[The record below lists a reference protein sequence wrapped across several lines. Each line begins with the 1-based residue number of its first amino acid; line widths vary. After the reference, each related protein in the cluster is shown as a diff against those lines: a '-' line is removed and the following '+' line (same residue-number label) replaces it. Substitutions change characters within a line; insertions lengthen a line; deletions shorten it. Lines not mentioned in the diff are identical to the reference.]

1 MVAVL
6 CDSGWLLSEPWGDD
20 CLTLQPCG
28 PTPFSCTSAGLV
40 VVGTDIGEVCAH
52 TARDNTAVGKDH
64 PHASAVTA
72 MDSGHVAAT
81 GAKLIAS
88 ASRGHL
94 VIHDLIIKTAELV
107 PLAKVRQGEGVPL
120 GGNQLSRPRTQSGSR
135 VAAPQ
140 PEGRDDTAQV
150 HA

>member
-1 MVAVL
+1 M
-6 CDSGWLLSEPWGDD
+6 
-20 CLTLQPCG
+20 LTLKPCG
-28 PTPFSCTSAGLV
+28 PSAPHPSTSAGLV

-107 PLAKVRQGEGVPL
+107 PLTKVRRGEEGKRCL
-120 GGNQLSRPRTQSGSR
+120 GGIKSAGLGGSR
-135 VAAPQ
+135 IAGP
-140 PEGRDDTAQV
+140 
-150 HA
+150 